1 MMPSRD
7 KKHWF
12 ENIYAPFIARGK
24 ARRPHFKTSSGI
36 EVEPL
41 YAPDGPVDEAYASR
55 IGFPGEFPY
64 TRGVYPSMYRGRPW
78 TIRQYAGFGT
88 ARDTNRR
95 FHSLLAAGQHGV
107 SVAFDLPTQMGLDS
121 DDPRA
126 LGEVGRVG
134 VAIDTVDDL
143 AIVFDGIPLDT
154 VSASMT
160 INATAS
166 VLLAMY
172 SVVAEE
178 RGVARATLSGTVQND
193 ILKEYIARGT
203 YVFPPAP
210 SMRLVTDMFAWAGAE
225 MPNWNP
231 ISISGYHIREAGSTA
246 AQEIAFTLAN
256 GIAYVQA
263 GIDAGLDVD
272 EFAPRLSF
280 FFNVHNHF
288 FEEAAKF
295 RAARRMWARIMKE
308 RFHAKADDSLKL
320 RFHSQT
326 AGSTLTA
333 QQPENNVVRVALQGL
348 AAVLGGTQSLHTNSM
363 DEALGLPSEH
373 ASHLA
378 LRTQQVIL
386 EESGVTHTIDP
397 LGGSY
402 FVEQL
407 TDDLEARAK
416 TIIDEIDRRGGM
428 IVAIDDGYPQR
439 EIERA
444 SYEYQKALERG
455 DERVVGVNACTENG
469 GAEIPVFRV
478 DPGLERDQ
486 CERLAA
492 ARRARDNAH
501 VQATLAR
508 LDSAAK
514 TKDNLMPLI
523 VDAVAARASIGE
535 ICGTL
540 AKTFGRHHEGARA

>member
-1 MMPSRD
+1 MMGSQDR
-7 KKHWF
+7 KQWLEKL
-12 ENIYAPFIARGK
+12 YAPFVAK
-24 ARRPHFKTSSGI
+24 AKPTRAQFKTSSGI
-36 EVEPL
+36 EVDPL
-41 YAPDGPVDEAYASR
+41 YAPEGRDGAYLEKL
-55 IGFPGEFPY
+55 GFPGELPF

-88 ARDTNRR
+88 ARATNAR
-95 FHSLLAAGQHGV
+95 FHSLLARGQHGV

-121 DDPRA
+121 DDARA

-143 AIVFDGIPLDT
+143 AVVFDGIPLDR

-172 SVVAEE
+172 CVMAEE
-178 RGVARATLSGTVQND
+178 RNIPRASLSGTVQND

-203 YVFPPAP
+203 YIFPPAP
-210 SMRLVTDMFAWAGAE
+210 SMRLITDMLAWTAEE
-225 MPNWNP
+225 MPNWTP

-246 AQEIAFTLAN
+246 AQEIAFTLSN
-256 GIAYVQA
+256 GVAYVQA
-263 GIDAGLDVD
+263 GVDAGLDVD
-272 EFAPRLSF
+272 VFAPRLSF
-280 FFNVHNHF
+280 FFNVHNDF

-295 RAARRMWARIMKE
+295 RAARRMWARIMRD
-308 RFHAKADDSLKL
+308 RFRAKADDSLKL

-333 QQPENNVVRVALQGL
+333 QQPENNVVRVALQGM

-363 DEALGLPSEH
+363 DEALGLPSER

-378 LRTQQVIL
+378 LRTQQVIM

-402 FVEQL
+402 FVEAL
-407 TDDLEARAK
+407 TDELEKRAVA
-416 TIIDEIDRRGGM
+416 IMDEVDRRGGM
-428 IVAIDDGYPQR
+428 IRAIQDGFPQR

-455 DERVVGVNACTENG
+455 EERVVGINVFTEEE

-478 DPGLERDQ
+478 DPGLEREQ
-486 CERLAA
+486 TERLAA
-492 ARRARDNAH
+492 LRSARDSAH
-501 VQATLAR
+501 ANATLAR
-508 LDSAAK
+508 LGAAAK
-514 TKDNLMPLI
+514 SKDNLMPLI

-535 ICGTL
+535 ICKTL
-540 AKTFGRHHEGARA
+540 ADTFGHHRDGGLS

>member
-1 MMPSRD
+1 
-7 KKHWF
+7 
-12 ENIYAPFIARGK
+12 
-24 ARRPHFKTSSGI
+24 
-36 EVEPL
+36 
-41 YAPDGPVDEAYASR
+41 
-55 IGFPGEFPY
+55 
-64 TRGVYPSMYRGRPW
+64 MYRGRPW

-172 SVVAEE
+172 CVAAEE
-178 RGVARATLSGTVQND
+178 RGIARATLSGTVQND

-210 SMRLVTDMFAWAGAE
+210 SMRLVTDMFAWAAKE

-246 AQEIAFTLAN
+246 AQEIAFTLGN
-256 GIAYVQA
+256 GVAYVKA
-263 GIDAGLDVD
+263 GVDAGLDVD

-295 RAARRMWARIMKE
+295 RAARRMWARIMKD

-333 QQPENNVVRVALQGL
+333 QQPENNIVRVALQAL
-348 AAVLGGTQSLHTNSM
+348 SAVLGGTQSLHTNSM

-386 EESGVTHTIDP
+386 EESGVTHTVDP

-402 FVEQL
+402 FVEKL
-407 TDDLEARAK
+407 TDELEARAQAL
-416 TIIDEIDRRGGM
+416 IDEIDRRGGM
-428 IVAIDDGYPQR
+428 IAAIDEGYPQR

-455 DERVVGVNACTENG
+455 DERVVGVNANIENG
-469 GAEIPVFRV
+469 GAEIPVFRI
-478 DPGLERDQ
+478 DPKLERDQ
-486 CERLAA
+486 IDRLAA
-492 ARRARDNAH
+492 ARHARDSAR

-508 LDSAAK
+508 VDSAAR
-514 TKDNLMPLI
+514 TTDNLMPLI
-523 VDAVAARASIGE
+523 VEAVAARATIGE